1 MKKLFILVLLPL
13 STVAVGAAPKP
24 ASAPKTA
31 AAETAP
37 PPERPRKPGF
47 WERAWDS
54 TKKGTRRVGS
64 ALNPFD
70 GGGSSDKPAESKVGW
85 RNLAMSLTLDP
96 AAVKLPET
104 RAVRVTL
111 TVINKGKT
119 AVQLEF
125 PTTQR
130 IEVLIKSENGNVIS
144 KWSDDQKV
152 EKEEG
157 FLVINPNERLEYSAT
172 ISTREMAV
180 GKSYVIEAYFPDF
193 DQLRASRTISP
204 SS

>member
-1 MKKLFILVLLPL
+1 MKKLFILALLPV
-13 STVAVGAAPKP
+13 SAVALGAPPKPAPAPKP
-24 ASAPKTA
+24 A
-31 AAETAP
+31 AAESAP

-47 WERAWDS
+47 WERAWGS
-54 TKKGTRRVGS
+54 TIKGTRRVGS
-64 ALNPFD
+64 VLNPFD
-70 GGGSSDKPAESKVGW
+70 GGGDKPAESKLGW

-96 AAVKLPET
+96 AAVKLPDT

-111 TVINKGKT
+111 TVINKGKM

-157 FLVINPNERLEYSAT
+157 FLVINPSERLEYSAT

-180 GKSYVIEAYFPDF
+180 GKSYIIEAYFPDF
-193 DQLRASRTISP
+193 DQLRASRTVSP